1 MQMTWKQ
8 NETEAAGSSKPTKN
22 ESRVNKA
29 NVNMDISGN
38 LIMAFVHLEKPHELV
53 HSHPSTALFTQRH
66 MFNHV
71 YYVNLG
77 RDNVQSAGHYCK
89 MNPDGGAGVLNH
101 PERVYFA
108 IMTVWMYIILFI
120 KSLLTK

>member
-8 NETEAAGSSKPTKN
+8 NETEAAGSSKFTKN

-29 NVNMDISGN
+29 NVNMGISGN

-66 MFNHV
+66 MFSHV

-77 RDNVQSAGHYCK
+77 RDNVQAGRSLSQ
-89 MNPDGGAGVLNH
+89 NEPRQRSRGL
-101 PERVYFA
+101 
-108 IMTVWMYIILFI
+108 
-120 KSLLTK
+120 KSP

>member
-1 MQMTWKQ
+1 MFFTILLMQTNKQ
-8 NETEAAGSSKPTKN
+8 NETEAAGSSKSTKN
-22 ESRVNKA
+22 ESRMNKA
-29 NVNMDISGN
+29 NVNMGISGN

-53 HSHPSTALFTQRH
+53 RSHPSTALFTQRR

-71 YYVNLG
+71 YYVNLA
-77 RDNVQSAGHYCK
+77 RDNVQLGGRYYK

-108 IMTVWMYIILFI
+108 IMTV
-120 KSLLTK
+120 

>member
-38 LIMAFVHLEKPHELV
+38 LIMAFVHLEKPYELV
-53 HSHPSTALFTQRH
+53 HSHPSTTLFTQ
-66 MFNHV
+66 
-71 YYVNLG
+71 
-77 RDNVQSAGHYCK
+77 
-89 MNPDGGAGVLNH
+89 
-101 PERVYFA
+101 
-108 IMTVWMYIILFI
+108 
-120 KSLLTK
+120 